1 MVLKVKSIID
11 SILFTCIHN
20 VGKAQ
25 MNMEF
30 SKTELCTLLYIIYL
44 TPVFPDLAYVQA
56 DNILI
61 EPDGRETKL
70 TDPP

>member
-1 MVLKVKSIID
+1 
-11 SILFTCIHN
+11 
-20 VGKAQ
+20 